1 MIAMVLPNDVKNTI
15 RARLQSD
22 YAFRFALLSEAVEAL
37 LSNDLLTAKS
47 VLWDYI
53 DATIGFADLSSQTG
67 LPEKSLMWM
76 FSENG
81 NPRATSLFKVLAVL
95 QQPQGIHLA
104 VDAAA

>member
-1 MIAMVLPNDVKNTI
+1 MALPNDVKQTI
-15 RARLQSD
+15 TARLQSD

-53 DATIGFADLSSQTG
+53 DATIGFADLSVQTG
-67 LPEKSLMWM
+67 LPEKDLMWM
-76 FSENG
+76 FSESG
-81 NPRATSLFKVLAVL
+81 NPRADSLFNVLAVL
-95 QQPQGIHLA
+95 QKRQGIHFA

>member
-1 MIAMVLPNDVKNTI
+1 MALSKDVKQSI

-53 DATIGFADLSSQTG
+53 DATIGFADLSTQCG
-67 LPEKSLMWM
+67 LSERDLRWM
-76 FSENG
+76 FSASG
-81 NPRATSLFKVLAVL
+81 NPRAASLFNVLSVL
-95 QQPQGIHLA
+95 QKVQGIHFA